1 MMSDTYVECMV
12 KKRTGILMQFLKI
25 LTIMLAVVFILLG
38 CFLWPAL
45 IIGIIMAVAAY
56 FVYLNTDLEYEYL
69 YLDREIS
76 VDKVMAK
83 SKRKKVEQF
92 DVQRIEILAPLNS
105 HRLDGYKNR
114 KVKTVDY
121 SSGVAGQPETR
132 YAMYYEGDL
141 KVILEPNEQ
150 MLRAIKNVA
159 PRKVF
164 TD

>member
-12 KKRTGILMQFLKI
+12 KKRAGMLMQFLKI

-38 CFLWPAL
+38 CILWPAL
-45 IIGIIMAVAAY
+45 IIGILMAVAAY
-56 FVYLNTDLEYEYL
+56 FVSLNTDLEYEYL

-83 SKRKKVEQF
+83 SKRKKVAQY
-92 DVQRIEILAPLNS
+92 DVQRMEILAPMNS
-105 HRLDGYKNR
+105 YHLDGYKNR

-121 SSGVAGQPETR
+121 SSGVVSQPEAR
-132 YAMYYEGDL
+132 YVMYYEGDL
-141 KVILEPNEQ
+141 KIILEPNEQ

>member
-12 KKRTGILMQFLKI
+12 KKRTSILMQFLKI

-38 CFLWPAL
+38 CILWPAL
-45 IIGIIMAVAAY
+45 IIGILMAVAAY

-69 YLDREIS
+69 YLDKEIS

-83 SKRKKVEQF
+83 SKRKKVAQY
-92 DVQRIEILAPLNS
+92 DVQRMEILAPMNS
-105 HRLDGYKNR
+105 YRLDGYKNR

-121 SSGVAGQPETR
+121 SSGVAGQPDTR
-132 YAMYYEGDL
+132 YVMYYEGDL
-141 KVILEPNEQ
+141 KIIFEPNAK
-150 MLRAIKNVA
+150 MVHAIKNVA